1 MVLNKV
7 TVSAHSNQR
16 KAMSNSKK
24 QLPAKTTTS
33 KTTNPENLPYDPTM
47 LQEMIKDNKR
57 RDVSTAELIKLRTV
71 HKLSYGQI
79 EKLTGLSH
87 STAFWRLNKLDID
100 KDEVSAFDSAKP
112 TLIKIS
118 QSKIMDHVLLDDE
131 AIKELNPYQ
140 AALSFGI
147 LEDKLRLIEGKST
160 SNINVAHQADPAI
173 ISAIHA
179 AISAYSG
186 SIAGQITA
194 AAEAE
199 IVDVD
204 AEAEDAPMLEDTGL
218 DQ

>member
-1 MVLNKV
+1 
-7 TVSAHSNQR
+7 
-16 KAMSNSKK
+16 MSNSKK

>member
-1 MVLNKV
+1 
-7 TVSAHSNQR
+7 
-16 KAMSNSKK
+16 MSNSKK

-47 LQEMIKDNKR
+47 LQEMIEDNKR

-87 STAFWRLNKLDID
+87 STAFWRLNKLDIN
-100 KDEVSAFDSAKP
+100 KDDVSAFDSVKP

-194 AAEAE
+194 DAEAE

-204 AEAEDAPMLEDTGL
+204 AEAEDAPMLEETGL
-218 DQ
+218 DK

>member
-1 MVLNKV
+1 
-7 TVSAHSNQR
+7 
-16 KAMSNSKK
+16 MSNSKK

-47 LQEMIKDNKR
+47 LQEMIEDNKR

-87 STAFWRLNKLDID
+87 STAFWRLDKLDID
-100 KDEVSAFDSAKP
+100 KDEVSAFDSAKS

-194 AAEAE
+194 NAEAE

-204 AEAEDAPMLEDTGL
+204 AEAEDAPMLEETGL
-218 DQ
+218 DK

>member
-1 MVLNKV
+1 
-7 TVSAHSNQR
+7 
-16 KAMSNSKK
+16 MSNSKK

-47 LQEMIKDNKR
+47 LQEMIEDNKR

-87 STAFWRLNKLDID
+87 STAFWRLNKLDIN
-100 KDEVSAFDSAKP
+100 KDDVSAFDSVKP

-194 AAEAE
+194 DAEAE

-204 AEAEDAPMLEDTGL
+204 AEAEDAPDPVDTET
-218 DQ
+218 

>member
-1 MVLNKV
+1 
-7 TVSAHSNQR
+7 
-16 KAMSNSKK
+16 MSNSKK

-47 LQEMIKDNKR
+47 LQEMIEDNKR

-100 KDEVSAFDSAKP
+100 KDEVSAFDSVKP

-194 AAEAE
+194 DAEAE

-204 AEAEDAPMLEDTGL
+204 AEAEDAPDPVDTET
-218 DQ
+218 

>member
-1 MVLNKV
+1 
-7 TVSAHSNQR
+7 
-16 KAMSNSKK
+16 MSNSKK

-87 STAFWRLNKLDID
+87 STAFWRLDKLDID

-194 AAEAE
+194 DAEAE

-204 AEAEDAPMLEDTGL
+204 AEAEDAPDPVDTET
-218 DQ
+218 

>member
-1 MVLNKV
+1 
-7 TVSAHSNQR
+7 
-16 KAMSNSKK
+16 MSNSKK

-47 LQEMIKDNKR
+47 LQEMIEDNKR

-194 AAEAE
+194 EAEAE

>member
-1 MVLNKV
+1 
-7 TVSAHSNQR
+7 
-16 KAMSNSKK
+16 MSNSKK

-47 LQEMIKDNKR
+47 LQEMIEDNKR

-87 STAFWRLNKLDID
+87 STAFWRLNKLDIN
-100 KDEVSAFDSAKP
+100 KDDVSAFDSVKP

-194 AAEAE
+194 DAEAE

-204 AEAEDAPMLEDTGL
+204 AEAEDAPMLEETGL

>member
-1 MVLNKV
+1 
-7 TVSAHSNQR
+7 
-16 KAMSNSKK
+16 MSNSKK

-47 LQEMIKDNKR
+47 LQEMIEDNKR

-87 STAFWRLNKLDID
+87 STAFWRLDKLDID

-194 AAEAE
+194 DAEAE

>member
-1 MVLNKV
+1 
-7 TVSAHSNQR
+7 
-16 KAMSNSKK
+16 MSNSKK

-87 STAFWRLNKLDID
+87 STAFWRLDKLDID
-100 KDEVSAFDSAKP
+100 KDEVSAFDSAKS

-194 AAEAE
+194 NAEAE

-204 AEAEDAPMLEDTGL
+204 AEAEDAPMLEETGL
-218 DQ
+218 DK